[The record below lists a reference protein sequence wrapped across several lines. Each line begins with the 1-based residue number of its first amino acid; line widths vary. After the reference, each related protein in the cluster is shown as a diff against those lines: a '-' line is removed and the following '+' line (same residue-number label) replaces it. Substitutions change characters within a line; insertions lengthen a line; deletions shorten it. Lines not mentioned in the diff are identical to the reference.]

1 MIVRKKIL
9 WLSGKNLIVVQKTTL
24 WLSEKSLIVVRKKTL
39 WLSEKNITVYEIQTT
54 IRLKIETWMIVLWMI
69 VS

>member
-1 MIVRKKIL
+1 MVVREKIL
-9 WLSGKNLIVVQKTTL
+9 WLSEKRPYGCPEEIL
-24 WLSEKSLIVVRKKTL
+24 WLSEKRSYGCPEKML

-54 IRLKIETWMIVLWMI
+54 IRLMIETWMIVLWMI

>member
-1 MIVRKKIL
+1 M
-9 WLSGKNLIVVQKTTL
+9 VV
-24 WLSEKSLIVVRKKTL
+24 WKSLIVVQKKTL
-39 WLSEKNITVYEIQTT
+39 WLSEKNITVYEIQIT